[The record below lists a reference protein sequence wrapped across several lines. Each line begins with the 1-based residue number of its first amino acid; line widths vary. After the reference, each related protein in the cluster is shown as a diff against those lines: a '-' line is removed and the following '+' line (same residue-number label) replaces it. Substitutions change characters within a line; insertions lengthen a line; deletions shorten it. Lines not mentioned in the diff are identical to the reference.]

1 MKDFK
6 IDEKEEGKTKNLLSK
21 EDLEITQN
29 KMIKIFVALSFI
41 LGLLI
46 LGLYFVV

>member
-6 IDEKEEGKTKNLLSK
+6 IDEKEEESTKNLLSK

-29 KMIKIFVALSFI
+29 KMIKVLLLYLLS
-41 LGLLI
+41 
-46 LGLYFVV
+46 